1 MIRKLLICSFLQL
14 IIILNAY
21 GQQQDYKVL
30 YDAIKN
36 MKDYEAFQTLFNYQA
51 ATTSKSYA
59 NANGYY
65 QLGLISQKMMR
76 QYDPFLQSDNVAQ
89 CISNAKTYLSLAKYY
104 FNDKEAKKNGEYY
117 QATTGPKT
125 YENIKKDI
133 DSRSADVLEY
143 KKYFDQ
149 NQGYLT
155 QGIYRY
161 NACIETFGKINAQNS
176 RLNDLY
182 FLADNELKQN
192 LKNLQINFDST
203 LYYLEK
209 LKHSLEEYSM
219 NDYKIS
225 YSLAPVPVYRLHGLT
240 SSNFIAKN
248 VTLWD
253 FRSWVDSFNV
263 LLNTDVA
270 FLYQKAEETHKENLD
285 YINKLLRSDK
295 TDIAPDYTI
304 NPLIINKIYKYDYN
318 SVVAPLL
325 VYQEEKIRFL
335 YHNAD
340 NTIDHKIN
348 SSNDFAKSTGYYY
361 SLIEK
366 KQTVDSALSLT
377 ASKAIPE
384 AVKKYDGFF
393 KKNYKNFD
401 GFQSY
406 LKNESAANDL
416 ILHTALDTY
425 KNNVLKPVVTGINI
439 EKTIPYKDDVIYTDI
454 VTPDKI
460 AETGYF
466 IHAKSVTSD
475 KKVFVTGSYSNKS
488 ETLAF
493 AALLTDAN
501 NVEWLKTFDK
511 KKVGKHHGVLAG
523 YSDNGFY
530 VVVSADNI
538 SANNNKEIINHFYL
552 LDVSGNVKK
561 DAELPSNGIPRKL
574 IYDDISETFLIAYK
588 GNSYSSYNVSN
599 DMLLLQ
605 IYNSVNTSVV
615 WSSSLQFT
623 GYLSNVIRTN
633 NRLYVYGAYSEIK
646 DAAGKTVATDNNKV
660 NLFAYTLDATG
671 KWLSLKT
678 FDTPFSCYPLLVS
691 KISNEYVDVISA
703 KDKPEL
709 SDAKNSSYYL
719 IISSD
724 NKVYYKSE

>member
-1 MIRKLLICSFLQL
+1 M
-14 IIILNAY
+14 
-21 GQQQDYKVL
+21 G
-30 YDAIKN
+30 
-36 MKDYEAFQTLFNYQA
+36 
-51 ATTSKSYA
+51 
-59 NANGYY
+59 
-65 QLGLISQKMMR
+65 
-76 QYDPFLQSDNVAQ
+76 
-89 CISNAKTYLSLAKYY
+89 
-104 FNDKEAKKNGEYY
+104 
-117 QATTGPKT
+117 
-125 YENIKKDI
+125 
-133 DSRSADVLEY
+133 
-143 KKYFDQ
+143 
-149 NQGYLT
+149 
-155 QGIYRY
+155 
-161 NACIETFGKINAQNS
+161 
-176 RLNDLY
+176 
-182 FLADNELKQN
+182 
-192 LKNLQINFDST
+192 
-203 LYYLEK
+203 
-209 LKHSLEEYSM
+209 
-219 NDYKIS
+219 DYKIS

-253 FRSWVDSFNV
+253 FRSWIDSFNV

-270 FLYQKAEETHKENLD
+270 FLYQKAEETHKENLG
-285 YINKLLRSDK
+285 YIDRLLRSDK
-295 TDIAPDYTI
+295 TDIAPNYTI

-340 NTIDHKIN
+340 NTIDDKIN

-384 AVKKYDGFF
+384 AVKKYDAFF
-393 KKNYKNFD
+393 EKNYKNFD

-406 LKNESAANDL
+406 LKNESTANDL

-425 KNNVLKPVVTGINI
+425 KNNVLKSVAVGINI

-460 AETGYF
+460 AETGYL

-475 KKVFVTGSYSNKS
+475 KKVFVTGSYSNNS

-493 AALLTDAN
+493 AALLTNSN

-511 KKVGKHHGVLAG
+511 KEGKNHGVLAG
-523 YSDNGFY
+523 HSDNGFTI
-530 VVVSADNI
+530 VVSVD
-538 SANNNKEIINHFYL
+538 NNKEISNYFYL
-552 LDVSGNVKK
+552 LDMAGNVKK
-561 DAELPSNGIPRKL
+561 NADLASTAVPRKL
-574 IYDDISETFLIAYK
+574 IYDDINETFLIAFK
-588 GNSYSSYNVSN
+588 GNSYSPYNVSN
-599 DMLLLQ
+599 DMLHLYLLD
-605 IYNSVNTSVV
+605 YGLTSV
-615 WSSSLQFT
+615 WNSSLQFT

-660 NLFAYTLDATG
+660 NLFVHTLDATG
-671 KWLSLKT
+671 NWLSLKT
-678 FDTPFSCYPLLVS
+678 FDTPFACYPLLVS

-709 SDAKNSSYYL
+709 SDTKNSSYYL